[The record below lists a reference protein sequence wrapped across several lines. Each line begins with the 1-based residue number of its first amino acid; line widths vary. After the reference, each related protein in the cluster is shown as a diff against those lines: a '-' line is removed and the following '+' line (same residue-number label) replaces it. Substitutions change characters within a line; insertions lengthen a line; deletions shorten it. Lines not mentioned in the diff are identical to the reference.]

1 METSVLPSIDA
12 LSETK
17 MSTGDSLRAILAS
30 LTTESATI
38 KNLIANVRN
47 VLKDVE
53 RQTKDYDKLV
63 NKRSRNKGEK
73 KVSDAPSGITK
84 PVPISD
90 DLAVFL
96 GVAPG
101 TLVPRNEV
109 TKGVSAYV
117 RQHELYD
124 PTNRQKFSFANKP
137 EGKVLFKLLGEPEE
151 VVTYFNLQR
160 YLKSHYITV
169 SADAPAVSA
178 VSAVPA
184 VQAAVPSTSEP
195 AKKKSVEKP
204 VEKSAEKPVEASA
217 ADSADKKKKT
227 IIKKVKKDQLT
238 EE

>member
-1 METSVLPSIDA
+1 M
-12 LSETK
+12 
-17 MSTGDSLRAILAS
+17 
-30 LTTESATI
+30 
-38 KNLIANVRN
+38 
-47 VLKDVE
+47 
-53 RQTKDYDKLV
+53 

-84 PVPISD
+84 PVAISD

-169 SADAPAVSA
+169 SADAPAVPA
-178 VSAVPA
+178 VTAVPA

-195 AKKKSVEKP
+195 AKKKPVEKP
-204 VEKSAEKPVEASA
+204 AEKPAEASA
-217 ADSADKKKKT
+217 ADSSDKKKKT
-227 IIKKVKKDQLT
+227 IIKKVKKDQLS